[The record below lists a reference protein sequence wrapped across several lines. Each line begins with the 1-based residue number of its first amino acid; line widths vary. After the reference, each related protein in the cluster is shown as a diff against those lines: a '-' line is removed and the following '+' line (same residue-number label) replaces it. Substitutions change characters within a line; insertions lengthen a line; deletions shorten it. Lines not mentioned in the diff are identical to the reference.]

1 MHEIRIAQALLEL
14 VLETLRSSEAGRV
27 TAVKVRIGE
36 LSAVDPASLAFCFKA
51 LARDGP
57 AAGARVDIAP
67 VPATFRCRS
76 CGHSHGGT
84 PLQAGTCSRCGS
96 REIEIF
102 KGKELELV
110 ELQVD

>member
-1 MHEIRIAQALLEL
+1 MHEIGIAQALLEL

-27 TAVKVRIGE
+27 TAVKIRVGE
-36 LSAVDPASLAFCFKA
+36 LSAVDPGSLAFCFKA
-51 LARDGP
+51 LASDGP
-57 AAGARVDIAP
+57 AAEARIDIDQ

-76 CGHSHGGT
+76 CGHSYGGT
-84 PLQAGTCSRCGS
+84 PMQAGTCSRCGG